1 VLVRRGQ
8 AVLLIALVIALAVL
22 TLAVVYR
29 VFAMTPAYV
38 YQRSIYYVFKYNPTL
53 VAQGLVLD
61 MNTALLGF
69 ARNFS
74 QYMVYDGFNLYLYS
88 IAGVTPVYMSL
99 TELLKEVYGMI
110 VNTVY
115 TPTGLAIPYISTP

>member
-1 VLVRRGQ
+1 MLVRRGQ

-74 QYMVYDGFNLYLYS
+74 QYM
-88 IAGVTPVYMSL
+88 
-99 TELLKEVYGMI
+99 
-110 VNTVY
+110 
-115 TPTGLAIPYISTP
+115 